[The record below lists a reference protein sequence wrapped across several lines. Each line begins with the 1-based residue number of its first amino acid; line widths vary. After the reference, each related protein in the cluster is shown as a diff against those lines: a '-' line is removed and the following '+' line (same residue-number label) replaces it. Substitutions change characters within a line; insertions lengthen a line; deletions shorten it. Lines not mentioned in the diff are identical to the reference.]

1 MQINQ
6 NNSTYFRPS
15 AIMPYKT
22 PVVNINPL
30 PNMLLI
36 DGHKII
42 AGIANLQY
50 NTNSHIRII

>member
-1 MQINQ
+1 
-6 NNSTYFRPS
+6 
-15 AIMPYKT
+15 MPYKT